1 MFVSMIRVIS
11 FENRVFGENERVL
24 GSKIGTSNN
33 IIIMCIYIYIYLVLL
48 PLCMCIYVY
57 MYMCIYIYK
66 RKNSKILIRWELSPE
81 RN

>member
-33 IIIMCIYIYIYLVLL
+33 IIIIIYIYILL
-48 PLCMCIYVY
+48 
-57 MYMCIYIYK
+57 YI
-66 RKNSKILIRWELSPE
+66 
-81 RN
+81 

>member
-33 IIIMCIYIYIYLVLL
+33 IIIIIIYIYIIIYLVLL

-57 MYMCIYIYK
+57 MYVCVYIYI
-66 RKNSKILIRWELSPE
+66 
-81 RN
+81 

>member
-33 IIIMCIYIYIYLVLL
+33 IIIMYIYI
-48 PLCMCIYVY
+48 
-57 MYMCIYIYK
+57 
-66 RKNSKILIRWELSPE
+66 
-81 RN
+81 

>member
-33 IIIMCIYIYIYLVLL
+33 IIIMYIYIYLVLL

-57 MYMCIYIYK
+57 MYMCIYI
-66 RKNSKILIRWELSPE
+66 
-81 RN
+81 